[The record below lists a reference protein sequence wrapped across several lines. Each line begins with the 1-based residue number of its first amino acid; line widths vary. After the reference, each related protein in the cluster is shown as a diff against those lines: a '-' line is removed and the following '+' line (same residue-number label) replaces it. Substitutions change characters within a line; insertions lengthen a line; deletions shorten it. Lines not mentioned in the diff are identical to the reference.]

1 MIAGFMNGLEYL
13 DRIAA
18 ALGKLPG
25 IGRRSA
31 ERMAFRL
38 AWEPDGVMR
47 ELGGALREAQE
58 NVRLCSLCGSITTV
72 AELPCK
78 LCTNPSRDA
87 SVVCVVQDPSDIVAL
102 ERTGSYKGRYHALMG
117 IISPMH
123 GEGPGDLRLQALIQR
138 VEKEGF
144 REVIMAL
151 GTDVESEATAN
162 YIAELL
168 KGHPVRLT
176 RLASGIPVGSG
187 VMYSDAITLSRAIK
201 GRQTL

>member
-1 MIAGFMNGLEYL
+1 MNGLEYL

-47 ELGGALREAQE
+47 ELGGALRDAQE
-58 NVRLCSLCGSITTV
+58 NVRLCPLCGSITTV

-78 LCTNPSRDA
+78 LCTNASRDS

-102 ERTGSYKGRYHALMG
+102 ERTGAYKGRYHALMG

-144 REVIMAL
+144 QEVIMAL

-168 KGHPVRLT
+168 KGRNVRIS

-187 VMYSDAITLSRAIK
+187 VGYSDAITLSRAIK
-201 GRQTL
+201 GRQNL